1 MLKPVKKEKVR
12 PQDFTKV
19 VERNLENIVSTRFV
33 MPQIGSGSFGHFEV
47 EYKTPLL
54 KEVRVGSSYV

>member
-19 VERNLENIVSTRFV
+19 VERNLENIVNTRFV
-33 MPQIGSGSFGHFEV
+33 IPKIGSGSFGYFEV
-47 EYKTPLL
+47 EYKTPFL